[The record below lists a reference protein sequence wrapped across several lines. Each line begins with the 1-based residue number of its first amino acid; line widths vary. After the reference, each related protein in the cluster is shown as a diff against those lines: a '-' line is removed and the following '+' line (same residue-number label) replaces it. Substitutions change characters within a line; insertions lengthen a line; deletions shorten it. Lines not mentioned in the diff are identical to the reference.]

1 MPAMKNIVIKN
12 ARLLPGG
19 FKNFSGR
26 ESDYNA
32 KGMRNFCVVIDDPV
46 MAEELAT
53 EGWNIRYLPPREPDD
68 APLPYLKVA
77 VSFKKRP
84 PKITVIT
91 TDGYLD
97 LDEER
102 VDELDY
108 LDYYNV
114 ALVITPSYWEKGGN
128 SGIKAYLKS
137 ICVTL
142 EEDELASMYSDIPR
156 ITGNGPHASK
166 A

>member
-1 MPAMKNIVIKN
+1 MAIMKNIVIKN

-32 KGMRNFCVVIDDPV
+32 KGIRNFCVVIDNPDS
-46 MAEELAT
+46 ARALHED
-53 EGWNIRYLPPREPDD
+53 GWNIRYLQPRDENEEPV
-68 APLPYLKVA
+68 PYLKVA

-91 TDGYLD
+91 QNGYLD

-102 VDELDY
+102 VGELDY
-108 LDYYNV
+108 LDYRDV
-114 ALVITPSYWEKGGN
+114 ALVITPSYWEKGDKH
-128 SGIKAYLKS
+128 GIKAYLKS

-142 EEDELASMYSDIPR
+142 EEDELADMYSDIPR
-156 ITGNGPHASK
+156 IESNAR
-166 A
+166 